1 MTNKMTYVQAIE
13 NALKVVDGE
22 TAERLT
28 ALKTKLE
35 ERNTKRNDKKAD
47 ADAEFKAVVVK
58 ALQVAGKPAT
68 VTELLATKVFGAE
81 VTNQRVTSMLT
92 KMQKTGEVIR
102 ETDKKKAFYTLPKET
117 VEEEGDI
124 EG

>member
-1 MTNKMTYVQAIE
+1 MANKMTYVQAID
-13 NALKVVDGE
+13 NALQVVNGE

-28 ALKTKLE
+28 ALKAKLQ
-35 ERNTKRNDKKAD
+35 ERTAKRNDKKAD

-58 ALQVAGKPAT
+58 ALKAVGKPAT
-68 VTELLATKVFGAE
+68 VTELLATKVFDAE

-92 KMQKTGEVIR
+92 KMVKDGSVVR
-102 ETDKKKAFYTLPKET
+102 ETDKKKAFYTLPTET
-117 VEEEGDI
+117 VEEEGEI